1 MSTKRCTLYISN
13 KVAAIGENAFE
24 SSYFTIYCEAE
35 RRPSTWDS
43 NWLGNSSDKPTV
55 TWGVQF

>member
-35 RRPSTWDS
+35 SRPSTWDS
-43 NWLGNSSDKPTV
+43 NWFNSSNGTV